1 MRMDADTLR
10 SAVRAAC
17 PELAKLDPAPTAVE
31 ATERDGRAERIRD
44 RARALYRAG
53 WYDAE
58 DGKTI
63 VKWLENGVCMAAL
76 EGILWLAE
84 DDCRRAREV
93 RPETLKQESKP

>member
-1 MRMDADTLR
+1 MQQGSSSLSEGSGNVSEERET
-10 SAVRAAC
+10 RAS
-17 PELAKLDPAPTAVE
+17 
-31 ATERDGRAERIRD
+31 RIVS

-84 DDCRRAREV
+84 DDCRRAREA
-93 RPETLKQESKP
+93 RPEALNQESKP